1 MNKKDKDIIIKVIKE
16 LENNIIGLSCELKS
30 GIDVVSIECNVC
42 FRNKNIETEVD
53 ITQFIGRIN
62 EENSEDLEIF
72 ILNKLTDYLNK
83 IRKDY
88 INKIRKNNKGNIEE
102 IIFSLV
108 NPKGNEEKLKKV
120 PHFYFLNLAV
130 TYKKVKRKAIKIKDN
145 KDNIIGYSF
154 SDEDISNEMIKEM
167 KTDKEELYH
176 MAKDKTKDFLEFAV
190 DKHVLGDIKTGEVL
204 TFYSVYS
211 QIPMLPTFGT
221 TALLYPEIFRKIS
234 EVEGSNLIIHA
245 KYSNE
250 LIVHSE
256 KCKVDVTEIYYNLLK
271 KEDNNIRERLT
282 DSKYYYNR
290 ETEQISMLGFFKL

>member
-16 LENNIIGLSCELKS
+16 LENNIIGLNCELKS

-42 FRNKNIETEVD
+42 FGYKNIETEVD

-62 EENSEDLEIF
+62 EENSVDLEIF
-72 ILNKLTDYLNK
+72 ILNKLTDYVNKVRKGCINK
-83 IRKDY
+83 IRKD
-88 INKIRKNNKGNIEE
+88 NEDKEE

-108 NPKGNEEKLKKV
+108 NPKENEEKLKKI
-120 PHFYFLNLAV
+120 PYFYFLDLAV
-130 TYKKVKRKAIKIKDN
+130 TYMKVKREAIKIKDN

-154 SDEDISNEMIKEM
+154 SEEGISNEMM
-167 KTDKEELYH
+167 KKMKMDKEELYR
-176 MAKDKTKDFLEFAV
+176 MAKEKTKDFLEFAV

-211 QIPMLPTFGT
+211 QIPMLPTFGAA
-221 TALLYPEIFRKIS
+221 ALLYPEIFRKIS

-256 KCKVDVTEIYYNLLK
+256 KCKVDVSEIYYNVLK
-271 KEDNNIRERLT
+271 KEENNIRERLT
-282 DSKYYYNR
+282 NSKYYYNR